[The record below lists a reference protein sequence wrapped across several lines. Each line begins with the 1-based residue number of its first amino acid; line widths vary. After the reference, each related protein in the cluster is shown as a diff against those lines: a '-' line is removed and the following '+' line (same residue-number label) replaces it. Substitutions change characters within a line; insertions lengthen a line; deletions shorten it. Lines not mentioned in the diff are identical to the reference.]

1 MENEIKNS
9 DLADW
14 CERIAKAE
22 NVGLSNEN
30 RGHLLV
36 AADRI
41 RTFGDLLEAASISMK
56 MCADENHE
64 LRMKLKETEP
74 ALQMAADRLC
84 AKCTIFNGEKCGHD
98 INHVDCIGG
107 KVRRTLVDIQ
117 KENSK

>member
-1 MENEIKNS
+1 MDTEIKNS
-9 DLADW
+9 ELADW

-22 NVGLSNEN
+22 NVGLPEEYRN
-30 RGHLLV
+30 HLQT

-41 RTFGDLLEAASISMK
+41 RTFGDLLEAAALSMK

-74 ALQMAADRLC
+74 ALQMAVGRLC

-98 INHVDCIGG
+98 INHVDCISG
-107 KVRRTLVDIQ
+107 KVRRVLEDVR
-117 KENSK
+117 KEIWK

>member
-1 MENEIKNS
+1 MDTEIKNS
-9 DLADW
+9 ELADW

-41 RTFGDLLEAASISMK
+41 RTFGDLLEAAALSMK
-56 MCADENHE
+56 MCADENNE
-64 LRMKLKETEP
+64 LRVKMREYEVT
-74 ALQMAADRLC
+74 LQEAADRLC
-84 AKCTIFNGEKCGHD
+84 VRCPIFDGNHCGHD

-117 KENSK
+117 KEKSK

>member
-22 NVGLSNEN
+22 NVGLPKEYRN
-30 RGHLLV
+30 HLQT

-41 RTFGDLLEAASISMK
+41 RTFGDLLEAAALSMK

-74 ALQMAADRLC
+74 VLQMAADRLC
-84 AKCTIFNGEKCGHD
+84 VKCTIFNGEKCGHD
-98 INHVDCIGG
+98 INHGDCISG
-107 KVRRTLVDIQ
+107 KVRRVLEDVQ
-117 KENSK
+117 EESWK

>member
-1 MENEIKNS
+1 MDTEIKNS
-9 DLADW
+9 ELADW

-41 RTFGDLLEAASISMK
+41 RTFEDLLEAAALSMK

-74 ALQMAADRLC
+74 VLRMAADRLC
-84 AKCTIFNGEKCGHD
+84 AKCTIFNGEKCGLD
-98 INHVDCIGG
+98 INYVDCIGG
-107 KVRRTLVDIQ
+107 NVRRTLVDIQ

>member
-1 MENEIKNS
+1 MDTEIKNS
-9 DLADW
+9 ELADW

-41 RTFGDLLEAASISMK
+41 RTFGDLLEAAALSMK

-74 ALQMAADRLC
+74 ALRMAADRLC

-107 KVRRTLVDIQ
+107 NVRRTLVDIQ